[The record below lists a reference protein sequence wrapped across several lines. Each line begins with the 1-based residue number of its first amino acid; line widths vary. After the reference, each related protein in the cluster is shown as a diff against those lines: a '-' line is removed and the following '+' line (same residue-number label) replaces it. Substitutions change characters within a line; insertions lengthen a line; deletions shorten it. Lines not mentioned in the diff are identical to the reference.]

1 MNRSFLLFIVV
12 VIFSSCS
19 SDKIDR
25 SDPLTSGRGFIEA
38 SLKGDYVK
46 AEKYLLLDSTNEQYL
61 DRLREF
67 NSKLTPLERENY
79 RDANIIIDSTHS
91 INDSTDIIYYRNT
104 YKKEPTQLRIVKKH
118 NDWMVD
124 FKYTFLHDEPLQ

>member
-1 MNRSFLLFIVV
+1 MNRLILLIIVV
-12 VIFSSCS
+12 VILTSCS

-46 AEKYLLLDSTNEQYL
+46 AEKYLLQDSTNDQYL

-67 NSKLTPLERENY
+67 SMKLTPLERENY

-91 INDSTDIIYYRNT
+91 LNDSTDIIYYKNT
-104 YKKEPTQLRIVKKH
+104 YKKEPTQLRIVKKG
-118 NDWMVD
+118 NDWVVD
-124 FKYTFLHDEPLQ
+124 FKYTFLQGNEVP